1 MGREI
6 NQDLRSQGDGRSSAL
21 PPAACV
27 APLPLPACVRVCLCC
42 TGWCCYFYDVGKL
55 HPGWGVKGLEGC
67 CVRVHHHTHTHVH
80 PHTHTS
86 LTTVYH
92 TRQSLAHTHTPPS

>member
-27 APLPLPACVRVCLCC
+27 APLPLPACVCVCLCC
-42 TGWCCYFYDVGKL
+42 TGWCCSFYDVGKL
-55 HPGWGVKGLEGC
+55 HTRCGLKGWEGF
-67 CVRVHHHTHTHVH
+67 CVRAHTHTHTHVH
-80 PHTHTS
+80 PHTHTQ
-86 LTTVYH
+86 T
-92 TRQSLAHTHTPPS
+92 HTHTHTVTDTHTYT